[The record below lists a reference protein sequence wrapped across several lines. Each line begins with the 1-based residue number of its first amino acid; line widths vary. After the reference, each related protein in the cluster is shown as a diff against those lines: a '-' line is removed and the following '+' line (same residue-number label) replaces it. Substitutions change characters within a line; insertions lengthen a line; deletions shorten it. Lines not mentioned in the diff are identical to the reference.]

1 MIANSKSDVV
11 VLRNSQ
17 IQDTDAVNGC
27 LQSITVNPT
36 ELCNRTCGFCPR
48 SDAKKYPNQNLHIS
62 AETVGSLSKKLAEF
76 GYKGR
81 LGWSGNGEPL
91 LTENFLEHVEFV
103 SRANPDLSIHEI
115 NTNGDRLTPNL
126 IEQIY
131 SAGINHIIV
140 SVYDGEESL
149 EKFKSLFRGYAD
161 DDYTL
166 RISYGDKNPVGFTNR
181 AGFVSVNS
189 DKISEFK
196 DNKCYLP
203 FYKLVIDWNGDVL
216 VCCEDWGRKSRSEL
230 NINTHTLSE
239 IWNSEKL
246 GSYRDSLI
254 LGKRILS
261 PCNVCNIHGE
271 KVGKNL
277 ADVFYEKKL

>member
-1 MIANSKSDVV
+1 MIATSKSDVIL
-11 VLRNSQ
+11 LRNSQ
-17 IQDTDAVNGC
+17 LHEPSTVNGC
-27 LQSITVNPT
+27 LQSITINPT

-48 SDAKKYPNQNLHIS
+48 SDAKRYPNQNLHIS
-62 AETVGSLSKKLAEF
+62 QKTVESLSKKLKEF
-76 GYKGR
+76 GYRGR
-81 LGWSGNGEPL
+81 VGWSGNGEPL
-91 LTENFLEHVEFV
+91 LTENFLDHIESVAR
-103 SRANPDLSIHEI
+103 SNPDLSVHEI
-115 NTNGDRLTPNL
+115 NTNGDKLTPNL
-126 IEQIY
+126 IEKIY

-149 EKFKSLFRGYAD
+149 EKFKDMFRGYSVE
-161 DDYTL
+161 DYTL
-166 RISYGDKNPVGFTNR
+166 RISYGDKNPIGFTNR

-239 IWNSEKL
+239 IWNSDKL
-246 GSYRDSLI
+246 RSYRNNLVI
-254 LGKRILS
+254 GKRTLS

-271 KVGKNL
+271 KVGKNF
-277 ADVFYEKKL
+277 AERFYGKEF

>member
-11 VLRNSQ
+11 DLRNSQ
-17 IQDTDAVNGC
+17 IRDAYTINSC

-48 SDAKKYPNQNLHIS
+48 SNSKKYPNQNLHIS
-62 AETVGSLSKKLAEF
+62 SETVSSLSKKLSDF

-91 LTENFLEHVEFV
+91 LTENFLDHVKLV
-103 SRANPDLSIHEI
+103 ANENPNLSVHEI

-126 IEQIY
+126 IEQLY

-149 EKFKSLFRGYAD
+149 RKFKGLFSGYD
-161 DDYTL
+161 DADYTL
-166 RISYGDKNPVGFTNR
+166 RISYGYRNPEGFTNR
-181 AGFVSVNS
+181 SGFVSVNS
-189 DKISEFK
+189 EKISEFK

-203 FYKLVIDWNGDVL
+203 FYKLVIDWNGDIL
-216 VCCEDWGRKSRSEL
+216 VCCEDWGRKSKSDL

-246 GSYRDSLI
+246 GSYRDSLVR
-254 LGKRILS
+254 GNRILS
-261 PCNVCNIHGE
+261 PCNNCNIHGE
-271 KVGKNL
+271 KVGKTL
-277 ADVFYEKKL
+277 ADVFYEKKI